1 MATISAEVINAVAS
15 DEPTPDAL
23 VEKADLRRRVRQAI
37 RALPKHEREAVTLF
51 YMSGYSQQ
59 EVGTFLNVPVSTV
72 KNRLRSARHRLRDDL
87 MDLVDELHQ
96 ARPSRDDD
104 FKEKTMHA
112 IADPNLERVVRD
124 MIGKPTGDFDV
135 SDLAEIRALDARD
148 CAVVNLDGLEALSAL
163 RQFVATVCGGAV

>member
-1 MATISAEVINAVAS
+1 MSEGPFIGGFVARFS
-15 DEPTPDAL
+15 
-23 VEKADLRRRVRQAI
+23 
-37 RALPKHEREAVTLF
+37 
-51 YMSGYSQQ
+51 YM
-59 EVGTFLNVPVSTV
+59 NVPVSTV
-72 KNRLRSARHRLRDDL
+72 KNRLHSARHRLRDDL

-148 CAVVNLDGLEALSAL
+148 CACGYWHWRSGFGSYIAIFPRLLKIENYLHL
-163 RQFVATVCGGAV
+163 RGKLL